1 MSFFKAAPYLPDTL
15 FAVFHHYAIP
25 QGPAIDS
32 RVAFH
37 TVSLG
42 TYSSFFTAQA
52 VAVSALEV
60 SLATLRSAG
69 FKGRVSLIWRRLCVA
84 DRKCLVISTNSKPLL

>member
-52 VAVSALEV
+52 VALSSLE
-60 SLATLRSAG
+60 LNLETLISAG
-69 FKGRVSLIWRRLCVA
+69 FKGKVSLIWKRLCVA
-84 DRKCLVISTNSKPLL
+84 DAKSLVIPTN